1 MFEHTGLPEVVGRA
15 VVRSLASAAS
25 DDGMG
30 SSAREVHDLLDR
42 ILGLHKVD
50 KVLDAHVLAHV
61 ALVVARVDADDAV
74 AETVGEGAAHGADS
88 SAGAKNDDPLALRD
102 LGALQ
107 GRVNGGTAV
116 PWSVRVAMREAGLTS
131 T

>member
-15 VVRSLASAAS
+15 VVRGLASAAS
-25 DDGMG
+25 DHSVG
-30 SSAREVHDLLDR
+30 SAARQVHDLLDR
-42 ILGLHKVD
+42 VLGLHKVD

-74 AETVGEGAAHGADS
+74 AETVGEGAAHGSDS
-88 SAGAKNDDPLALRD
+88 SAGAKHDNPLALRD

-107 GRVNGGTAV
+107 GRVDGGTAV
-116 PWSVRVAMREAGLTS
+116 PW
-131 T
+131 